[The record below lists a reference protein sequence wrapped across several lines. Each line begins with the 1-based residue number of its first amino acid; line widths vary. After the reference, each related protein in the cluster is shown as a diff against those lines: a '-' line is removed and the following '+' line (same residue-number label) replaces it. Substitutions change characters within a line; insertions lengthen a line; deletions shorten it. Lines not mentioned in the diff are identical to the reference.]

1 MKFIRIILKLLP
13 LLTIIG
19 GIFGGGARI
28 NPFIDTMKV
37 ALTQY
42 ELAQIANF
50 VVVDLHGSNKLVKE
64 PQRLPD
70 FIRDRFHNQ
79 YSVLAREIKGDKSH
93 DHAVDIWG
101 EPFKLQYVRV
111 FGSVKIFSA
120 GPDQEYNTKDD
131 IAADIPYEDPEE
143 KQLAQAAKKKVII
156 QEVVEVEEG
165 PETHANEEQFPTGDE
180 TLVEGENLEQDQ
192 REPAADDQ
200 SYQDQYQDQPQDD
213 QAQSEEPQAY

>member
-28 NPFIDTMKV
+28 NPFIDTVKV

-50 VVVDLHGSNKLVKE
+50 VVVDLHSSNRLVKE

-93 DHAVDIWG
+93 DHALDIWG
-101 EPFKLQYVRV
+101 EPFQLQYVRI

-120 GPDQEYNTKDD
+120 GPDQQYNTKDD
-131 IAADIPYEDPEE
+131 IAADIPFEDPEE
-143 KQLAQAAKKKVII
+143 RKLAQEAKKKVII
-156 QEVVEVEEG
+156 QEVVEVEAE
-165 PETHANEEQFPTGDE
+165 PEAIANEEQFPASDE
-180 TLVEGENLEQDQ
+180 SLVEGEPQDQDQ
-192 REPAADDQ
+192 REPANDEQ

-213 QAQSEEPQAY
+213 EAPIEETQAY